1 MVEPFA
7 RVMVPAEKIPVVDE
21 LGLTALTN
29 MLPDLK
35 QLAPD
40 LEVKV
45 SGVWRTSTVYRFE
58 LQLSSESIMDTQTVE
73 VEKDMMESRTLAM
86 LDSMPL
92 LKL

>member
-7 RVMVPAEKIPVVDE
+7 RVMVPAEKIPIVDE

-58 LQLSSESIMDTQTVE
+58 LQLSSDSIMDTQIVE

>member
-7 RVMVPAEKIPVVDE
+7 RVMVPAEQIPIVDE

-35 QLAPD
+35 ELAPD
-40 LEVKV
+40 LTVKV

-58 LQLSSESIMDTQTVE
+58 LQLSSAAIVDTQTVE